1 MNTASGK
8 VLDVAGASTS
18 NGGVVQ
24 QYASNGTAAQHWS
37 LLDYGNGK
45 ISLTSNV
52 SGKAV
57 DIPSGNA
64 SSSVKL
70 QIYSA
75 NGTKAQQ
82 WTVTKV
88 KSERDK
94 LNDLAA
100 QNKGVLADG
109 TITVVSALSASKA
122 LDVSGASRSNC
133 ANVQLYQSNGTG
145 AQRWI
150 VSHDGQG
157 YVTLRN
163 AASGKVLDIAGA
175 STANGANVQQ
185 YDSNGTWAQKWI
197 AVSNGDGTVTLHSAL
212 KYGLVL
218 DVAGASRANGA
229 NVQVYASN
237 GTRAQRWVRK

>member
-1 MNTASGK
+1 M
-8 VLDVAGASTS
+8 VLVILLAGGDYREVGDFAE
-18 NGGVVQ
+18 VVEL
-24 QYASNGTAAQHWS
+24 TVFD
-37 LLDYGNGK
+37 LLDLYG
-45 ISLTSNV
+45 LEDFAFLV
-52 SGKAV
+52 
-57 DIPSGNA
+57 
-64 SSSVKL
+64 
-70 QIYSA
+70 
-75 NGTKAQQ
+75 
-82 WTVTKV
+82 
-88 KSERDK
+88 E
-94 LNDLAA
+94 
-100 QNKGVLADG
+100 
-109 TITVVSALSASKA
+109 A

-218 DVAGASRANGA
+218 DVSGASTANGA

>member
-1 MNTASGK
+1 M
-8 VLDVAGASTS
+8 
-18 NGGVVQ
+18 Q

-57 DIPSGNA
+57 DIPGGNA
-64 SSSVKL
+64 SSSVRL

-82 WTVTKV
+82 WTVTRV

-94 LNDLAA
+94 LNDFAA

-218 DVAGASRANGA
+218 DVAGGSTANGA

-237 GTRAQRWVRK
+237 GTKAQRWVRK